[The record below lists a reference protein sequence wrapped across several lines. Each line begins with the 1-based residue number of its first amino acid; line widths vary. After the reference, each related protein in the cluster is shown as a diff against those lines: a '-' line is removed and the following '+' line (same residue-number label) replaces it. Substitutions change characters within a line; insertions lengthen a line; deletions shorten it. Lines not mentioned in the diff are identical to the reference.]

1 MRQLNHSMTTVYAF
15 DYTVSYYFSYGYFA
29 CYKSHEPQALSR

>member
-1 MRQLNHSMTTVYAF
+1 MRQLNHSMTTAYAF

-29 CYKSHEPQALSR
+29 YPKSHENQALFR

>member
-1 MRQLNHSMTTVYAF
+1 MRHMTQLMTTAYAF

-29 CYKSHEPQALSR
+29 YQKSHEPFALFK